1 VAVELDTPVVVPPGE
16 GEVLFDD
23 ESGSSRIKVARDELL
38 LSETTLRADAQGV
51 RPHIHRAHADAFYV
65 LEGSLD
71 FHVAG
76 EQRTLEAG
84 GLVLAPPGLVH
95 GLAIGPNGDRHLN
108 IHAPGAAFAKL
119 TRARRDGVPVDPGAD
134 GDTFSPPDD
143 GGRPASDAVFHQAR
157 EGEHLGATTIK
168 AAQPEISL
176 LEFEVQPGGGVSPH
190 FHKGHTDSFFILDG
204 ELEIHLGD
212 DVVAAVSGA
221 YALAPPHVVHWFRNV
236 SDAPAR
242 VLNLHTPGGFAEY
255 RRELEELR
263 VQGVEPDEAFFERH
277 DIFDV

>member
-1 VAVELDTPVVVPPGE
+1 MASDDPIVVHPGE

-23 ESGSSRIKVARDELL
+23 ESRSSRIKVARDELL
-38 LSETTLRADAQGV
+38 LSETSLTFGARGAAA
-51 RPHIHRAHADAFYV
+51 HIHREHADAFYV

-84 GLVLAPPGLVH
+84 ALVLAPPGLVH
-95 GLAIGPNGDRHLN
+95 GFQVGPNGDRHLN

-119 TRARRDGVPVDPGAD
+119 SRARRDGVPFDAAQE
-134 GDTFSPPDD
+134 GDTFAPPSDD
-143 GGRPASDAVFHQAR
+143 GRPAADAVVCLPD
-157 EGEHLGATTIK
+157 EGERVGASTIK

-176 LEFEVQPGGGVSPH
+176 LEFVVEPGGGVSPH
-190 FHKGHTDSFFILDG
+190 FHKGHSDSFYVLEG
-204 ELEIHLGD
+204 ELELHVGEE
-212 DVVAAVSGA
+212 VVNGTAGTYV
-221 YALAPPHVVHWFRNV
+221 LAPPHVVHYFRNV
-236 SDAPAR
+236 GAAPAR

-255 RRELEELR
+255 RRELEKLR
-263 VQGVEPDEAFFERH
+263 AEGVEPDDAFFERH